1 MSMSSKIRSKLVSFT
16 VSSPSHPDLFKMTN
30 VWIVDNLTLPKQKI
44 DIEDLKGSYQHLHD
58 LDFTLI
64 GDSDAAILIGTDF
77 PQWHWYRDIKT
88 GKEHELIAIQSS
100 LGWVLLG
107 GKDNNKNTTSSNSFQ
122 SFTSPPLDQIVE
134 NVWEIES
141 YGMKHKETSSVF
153 SKEEQ
158 RAIQTLERTVSFENN
173 HNSAGLLWKNDQPS
187 RINNQNLV
195 STRL

>member
-1 MSMSSKIRSKLVSFT
+1 MERIT
-16 VSSPSHPDLFKMTN
+16 
-30 VWIVDNLTLPKQKI
+30 
-44 DIEDLKGSYQHLHD
+44 
-58 LDFTLI
+58 
-64 GDSDAAILIGTDF
+64 
-77 PQWHWYRDIKT
+77 IKT
-88 GKEHELIAIQSS
+88 PPQ
-100 LGWVLLG
+100 V
-107 GKDNNKNTTSSNSFQ
+107 
-122 SFTSPPLDQIVE
+122 TSPPLDQIVE

-141 YGMKHKETSSVF
+141 YGMKHKETSSAF

>member
-1 MSMSSKIRSKLVSFT
+1 MSMSSKIWSKLVSFT

-30 VWIVDNLTLPKQKI
+30 VWIYNVDNNVDNLTLPKQKI

-107 GKDNNKNTTSSNSFQ
+107 GKDNNKNTTSSHKSSSWPNCWKCLGNRIVRNEAQRNFIRFFKGRTKSNSDSRKDSVIWEQ
-122 SFTSPPLDQIVE
+122 SQ
-134 NVWEIES
+134 
-141 YGMKHKETSSVF
+141 
-153 SKEEQ
+153 
-158 RAIQTLERTVSFENN
+158 
-173 HNSAGLLWKNDQPS
+173 
-187 RINNQNLV
+187 
-195 STRL
+195 